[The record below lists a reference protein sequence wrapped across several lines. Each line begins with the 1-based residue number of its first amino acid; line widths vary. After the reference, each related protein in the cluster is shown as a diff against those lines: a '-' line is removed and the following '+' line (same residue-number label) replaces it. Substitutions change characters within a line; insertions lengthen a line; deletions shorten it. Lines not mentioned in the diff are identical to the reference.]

1 LDPDVYRLGFD
12 RIESLVCVC
21 LMIEI
26 KQLTYYYP
34 GQDRAALRDIDLKI
48 PRGQFCGIVGA
59 NGAGKSTLCYALAGF
74 VPHFFHGTVQGE
86 VTLSGKDVAT
96 SNLGDLASEVGL
108 VFQNP
113 FNQISGAR
121 FTVREEI
128 AFGLENLG
136 LPRNAIAKR
145 VDETID
151 LIGIGELAGRSSFA
165 LSGGQQQ
172 RVAIASILAM
182 RPKLLILDEPTS
194 QLDPQ
199 GAQDVFQILD
209 KLTGHTGTTVILVE
223 QKLEF
228 LATFV
233 DRVIV
238 LSRGRTVL
246 DGKPESILADK
257 RIKKY
262 GVGQTQYSLAA
273 AAARKKNLVPKSRSL
288 PVTLKQATG
297 YFK

>member
-1 LDPDVYRLGFD
+1 MIRVRGFTYSYPDQEKPALDDVNL
-12 RIESLVCVC
+12 
-21 LMIEI
+21 EI
-26 KQLTYYYP
+26 P
-34 GQDRAALRDIDLKI
+34 E
-48 PRGQFCGIVGA
+48 GQFCGVVGP

-74 VPHFFHGTVQGE
+74 VPHFFRGSLIGNLHIGKLDVPRT
-86 VTLSGKDVAT
+86 TLGQLAGK
-96 SNLGDLASEVGL
+96 VGL

-136 LPRNAIAKR
+136 LARKEIAR
-145 VDETID
+145 RIEQTLE
-151 LIGIGELAGRSSFA
+151 LIGLEDVAERSPFA

-182 RPKLLILDEPTS
+182 QPQLLILDEPTS

-199 GAQDVFQILD
+199 GTQEVFKILE
-209 KLTGHTGTTVILVE
+209 KLARRGRTTVVLVE
-223 QKLEF
+223 HKLEW

-233 DRVIV
+233 DRVIT
-238 LSRGRTVL
+238 LSKGRVVL
-246 DGKPESILADK
+246 DGEP
-257 RIKKY
+257 KKVLGNETLRKL

-273 AAARKKNLVPKSRSL
+273 AAVQNKKLRPKSLSL
-288 PVTLKQATG
+288 PVTLKQAWNF
-297 YFK
+297 FK